1 MQRSL
6 HGQVLIEAR
15 RDKSKAPEKLMT
27 IPALAKTTLPA
38 QKKEIRKWQ
47 LRRKRPQ
54 GCSNSESED
63 PGQGG

>member
-38 QKKEIRKWQ
+38 QKKGNQKMATAKKAAPRLQQ
-47 LRRKRPQ
+47 L
-54 GCSNSESED
+54 
-63 PGQGG
+63 